1 MEGCFILHGKG
12 IGNWDEQSQSWLTNK
27 YEDKRR
33 KGLRDR
39 TNLTSDEITYYEIS
53 GAQGLGSTN
62 NESFEIKQFP
72 FPTDS
77 SIRKRKTIDIRKVDK
92 KIGDSEDI
100 I

>member
-1 MEGCFILHGKG
+1 MLHGKG
-12 IGNWDEQSQSWLTNK
+12 IGNWDDASQSWLTKK
-27 YEDKRR
+27 YEKKRQ

-39 TNLTSDEITYYEIS
+39 TKLTSSEILYYEIS

-62 NESFEIKQFP
+62 NETFEIKQFP

-77 SIRKRKTIDIRKVDK
+77 TIRKKKTIDVRKKDK
-92 KIGDSEDI
+92 RIGDSEDI